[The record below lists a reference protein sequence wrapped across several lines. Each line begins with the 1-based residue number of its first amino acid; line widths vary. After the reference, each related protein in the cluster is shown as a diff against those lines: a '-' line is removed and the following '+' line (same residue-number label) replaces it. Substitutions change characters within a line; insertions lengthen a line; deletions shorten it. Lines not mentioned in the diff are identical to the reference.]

1 MGYDSEM
8 IRKSTLLWGFAALLL
23 SCSPLA
29 AAATVHSIN
38 YSYYPVTGRT
48 PAEVYRSIL
57 RRGPTVNGDKAIAS
71 TTAQGVQ
78 NYSLAQQPTSC
89 RVNDQR
95 LDFRFDIQLPR
106 PIYVSALT
114 PRDRALWQN
123 FSVFL
128 RAHELQHTKLWL
140 GCAADLERKV
150 LAINARSCDD
160 AKSQAEAL
168 WRKMRASCD
177 KLQANFDREQR
188 GELLAQPFMQRVLR
202 GN

>member
-1 MGYDSEM
+1 MGYEREM
-8 IRKSTLLWGFAALLL
+8 IRMLTLAGALTALLL
-23 SCSPLA
+23 SCSPLMA
-29 AAATVHSIN
+29 AGTVQSIN

-48 PAEVYRSIL
+48 PSEVYRSIL
-57 RRGPTVNGDKAIAS
+57 NRGPTVNGARAIAS
-71 TTAQGVQ
+71 TTAEGVQ
-78 NYSLAQQPTSC
+78 NYGMAQEPSSC
-89 RVNDQR
+89 RVTDHR
-95 LDFRFDIQLPR
+95 LSFSFNIMLPR

-114 PRDRALWQN
+114 PRDRVLWQQ

-128 RAHELQHTKLWL
+128 KAHELQHTRLWL

-150 LAINARSCDD
+150 LAIKARSCQD

-168 WRKMRASCD
+168 WRKLKTNCD

-188 GELLAQPFMQRVLR
+188 AELLAQPFMQRVMR

>member
-1 MGYDSEM
+1 MEYDGEM
-8 IRKSTLLWGFAALLL
+8 IRKSTLAWGLAILLL

-29 AAATVHSIN
+29 AAGTTQSIT

-57 RRGPTVNGDKAIAS
+57 NRGPMVNGDRAIAA

-78 NYSLAQQPTSC
+78 NYNLAQEASSC
-89 RVNDQR
+89 RVTDQR
-95 LDFRFDIQLPR
+95 MDFRFDVQLPR

-114 PRDRALWQN
+114 PRDRALWQK

-150 LAINARSCDD
+150 LAIKARNCQD